1 MNAQVMGETVQPIE
15 CLNAMIRAEQG
26 LRLNHHATELQPVS
40 IEGRW
45 CVACQKTHYFQI
57 RRAPP
62 KRGAR
67 IGGKVRDLLAMFFI
81 GELIAFALVVL
92 AASAIAAVR

>member
-26 LRLNHHATELQPVS
+26 LRLNHHATELQPAS

-45 CVACQKTHYFQI
+45 CIACQRTHYFQI
-57 RRAPP
+57 RRTPS
-62 KRGAR
+62 KRSLR
-67 IGGKVRDLLAMFFI
+67 GGSRVRDVLALFFV

-92 AASAIAAVR
+92 AATAIAAAR